1 VFIIHSSVPYCRL
14 SFHLA
19 NFAVSTV
26 RHLGGLVQHENLQ
39 VDDEI
44 ISGAVAT
51 IAQVDPALT
60 KEEHW
65 EAVREDTTRQAPR
78 SEVDGW

>member
-1 VFIIHSSVPYCRL
+1 M
-14 SFHLA
+14 
-19 NFAVSTV
+19 
-26 RHLGGLVQHENLQ
+26 QHENLQ